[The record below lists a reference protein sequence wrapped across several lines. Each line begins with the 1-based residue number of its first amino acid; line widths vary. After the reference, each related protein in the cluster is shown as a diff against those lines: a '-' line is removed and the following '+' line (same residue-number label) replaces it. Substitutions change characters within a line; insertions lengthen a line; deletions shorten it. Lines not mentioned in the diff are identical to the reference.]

1 MSNPVI
7 LILTKEIDLYYTF
20 RDNIREVFGNE
31 IRLRSNHFL
40 PVHLEDVDLILSS
53 ARIAWLRILLIL
65 RRQRHL
71 C

>member
-31 IRLRSNHFL
+31 IRLRSNHFFYRF
-40 PVHLEDVDLILSS
+40 IW
-53 ARIAWLRILLIL
+53 RMWI
-65 RRQRHL
+65 
-71 C
+71 